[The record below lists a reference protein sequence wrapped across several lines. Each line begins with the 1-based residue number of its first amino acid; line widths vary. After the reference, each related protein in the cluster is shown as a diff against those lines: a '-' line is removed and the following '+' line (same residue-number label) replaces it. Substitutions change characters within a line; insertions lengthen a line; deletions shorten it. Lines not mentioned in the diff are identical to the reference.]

1 MTDVTDT
8 RLTFHCRMA
17 YVHLDKPH
25 SAPGTDKAKYS
36 ITALIPKDAPFLAA
50 IKAATTAAKQKK
62 WAGKP
67 PTGLRAVVRDGDE
80 KDEEGNFI
88 RKGDEFRNHYYIACS
103 SDRPVP
109 VVVGKNRLPATPE
122 QMISG
127 YYAVASV
134 NFYGY
139 EAAGNKGVA
148 AGLNA
153 VWITKKGEPLG
164 AGDPTA
170 DFANMEVEA
179 DDFATAASGFAGDPF
194 QAAASAKK
202 AAPADDSEF

>member
-1 MTDVTDT
+1 MAEVSDT
-8 RLTFHCRMA
+8 RMTFPCRMA

-25 SAPGTDKAKYS
+25 AAPGTDKLKYS
-36 ITALIPKDAPFLAA
+36 VTALIPKDAPFLAD
-50 IKAATTAAKQKK
+50 IKAATAAAKQRK
-62 WAGKP
+62 WNGKAP
-67 PTGLRAVVRDGDE
+67 AGLRAVVRDGDE

-88 RKGDEFRNHYYIACS
+88 RRGEEFRGHYYIACS

-109 VVVGKNRLPATPE
+109 VVVGKNRIPATPD
-122 QMISG
+122 QMVSG
-127 YYAVASV
+127 YYAAVSV

-153 VWITKKGEPLG
+153 VWITRKGDVLG

-170 DFANMEVEA
+170 DFANINVDAE
-179 DDFATAASGFAGDPF
+179 DFATAATGFAGDPF
-194 QAAASAKK
+194 AAAGAKK
-202 AAPADDSEF
+202 SASGADEF